1 MKKFTGILFML
12 FLLVFLTAGNM
23 FPNQAFAIN
32 DDAPQMAPGEGEF
45 CEDVILEQC
54 GGANDGASGDP
65 DAAGDGL
72 GFMGDSFGGPLSD
85 LLENGELTMEEF
97 ICILMEQFIF
107 AQ

>member
-1 MKKFTGILFML
+1 MKKFTSILFML

-23 FPNQAFAIN
+23 VPNQAFATN
-32 DDAPQMAPGEGEF
+32 DDAPQMAPGEGAI
-45 CEDVILEQC
+45 CEGVILEQC
-54 GGANDGASGDP
+54 GGASDGTSGDP

-72 GFMGDSFGGPLSD
+72 GFVGDSFGGPLSD
-85 LLENGELTMEEF
+85 LLKNGEITIEEF

>member
-1 MKKFTGILFML
+1 MKKFTSILFML
-12 FLLVFLTAGNM
+12 SLLVLLAAGNM
-23 FPNQAFAIN
+23 VPNQAFATN
-32 DDAPQMAPGEGEF
+32 DDVPQMQSGEGGF
-45 CEDVILEQC
+45 CEDLIMEQC
-54 GGANDGASGDP
+54 GGSNDGASGDP

-85 LLENGELTMEEF
+85 LLENGEITMEEF